1 MAVQRLAN
9 QETAV
14 PHTDPYASVCP
25 SCHSTVLHV
34 HPGDRGGC
42 LSFSYHLAS
51 SKPVKKKREGTEGMC
66 QLSGKVFC
74 TAPDSW
80 PDGQALQQGMLGSGA
95 FYFGMPCAHVVG
107 FCQGTRGTK
116 DIVATCHSWNVLKQA
131 VARQTGYLGRASLGR
146 RGKAVILKLSL
157 EGLIIK

>member
-1 MAVQRLAN
+1 M
-9 QETAV
+9 
-14 PHTDPYASVCP
+14 
-25 SCHSTVLHV
+25 
-34 HPGDRGGC
+34 
-42 LSFSYHLAS
+42 
-51 SKPVKKKREGTEGMC
+51 KKGNRIGWRVRCSMR
-66 QLSGKVFC
+66 
-74 TAPDSW
+74 
-80 PDGQALQQGMLGSGA
+80 PDGLQPTRLLCPWDFPGKSPGVRTGKSGSFGMWHHPRGSSRISSWQGMLGSGA

-157 EGLIIK
+157 DSASSLFPHSGLPHFMILPRFALN